1 MHGMVVLVIATKPQ
15 GRCAVGA
22 WPDGFGRKA
31 IGLVRLGR
39 ECVDSDGNPRVYS
52 KEILADHTASHC
64 VGGETPDTAKYLC
77 GVEELHQLPL
87 HGAKKFDTP
96 LVLPTSSSVRQV
108 DLQECIKKSVAGL
121 KAVYNL

>member
-1 MHGMVVLVIATKPQ
+1 MTACLNSGT
-15 GRCAVGA
+15 VGWRWLRSLSSA
-22 WPDGFGRKA
+22 G
-31 IGLVRLGR
+31 LGR
-39 ECVDSDGNPRVYS
+39 ECVGSDGNPRVYS

-64 VGGETPDTAKYLC
+64 ADGETLGTAKYLC

-87 HGAKKFDTP
+87 HDAVKFDTP

>member
-1 MHGMVVLVIATKPQ
+1 MGWAGWAIAAKPQ
-15 GRCAVGA
+15 GGCAVGA
-22 WPDGFGRKA
+22 WPGGFGRKA
-31 IGLVRLGR
+31 MGLVRLGG
-39 ECVDSDGNPRVYS
+39 ECVDSDGNPRVHS
-52 KEILADHTASHC
+52 KGALAGHTAPHC
-64 VGGETPDTAKYLC
+64 AGGETLDTAKYLC